1 MRQSPT
7 VRFQTTMPGA
17 RFESLLRM
25 KATANIKSVVVG
37 IFDNAQDLERAV
49 ERVAAAGFEDTIYD
63 VAIVAQEPSN
73 VVPVG
78 PIPVGPVLAPG
89 VVPAEGSGNVKT
101 DLPTIVQA
109 FKSHLADYHLPNG
122 VIEGYATTFY
132 HGGKFI
138 LVRTHPERDEQ
149 VVQILRKCGASRV
162 NRHD

>member
-1 MRQSPT
+1 LE
-7 VRFQTTMPGA
+7 TTAQGA
-17 RFESLLRM
+17 GFEYLLTM
-25 KATANIKSVVVG
+25 KATAKIKCVVVG

-49 ERVAAAGFEDTIYD
+49 ERLAASGFEDTIYD
-63 VAIVAQEPSN
+63 EAIVAQEPSN

-89 VVPAEGSGNVKT
+89 VVPAEGSGKA

-109 FKSHLADYHLPNG
+109 FKSHLSDYHLPNQ
-122 VIEGYATTFY
+122 VIEAYATTFY
-132 HGGKFI
+132 HGGKFV